1 MRSNL
6 GEVRII
12 ALDNAT
18 HLAEGVNK
26 HLIELMKEKTDEKV
40 PEKGYLISTTAPRFA
55 NGEGK
60 GVLNESVGGKD
71 IFILSDVGNHY
82 EEYQFFGQSR
92 TKSPDEH
99 FMDIIRM
106 IGAIGGEAY
115 RIHVIMPLLYESR
128 QHRRKQRESLD
139 CAITL
144 QLMHQLGV
152 HNVITFDIHD
162 PEMKNAT
169 PLCPIKN
176 LFPTKDILIKFVET
190 EVNADF
196 DNLIP
201 IAPDNGAMGRATTY
215 ASMLGAK
222 QISAFYKLRDYSRVE
237 NGLNPIKEH
246 LYTGSEPEGM
256 SYVVVDD
263 MIASGGSLIDC
274 FKKLKEKNPKD
285 IYAITTFPLFTQG
298 IEKFDKAYK
307 EGLFTKIYTTNLT
320 KLPTSIIE
328 KPWLEVVDCS
338 KSLAQAIFNINQY
351 EPMSPLLNGKQETYE
366 YLKEEI
372 KKNKNKK
379 SKKNQTSKL

>member
-1 MRSNL
+1 MRCDRGRL
-6 GEVRII
+6 GII
-12 ALDNAT
+12 ALDNIS
-18 HLAEGVNK
+18 HLASSIDNHVIK
-26 HLIELMKEKTDEKV
+26 LMEEKTNENIPKN
-40 PEKGYLISTTAPRFA
+40 GYLIPVEAPRFA

-60 GVLNESVGGKD
+60 GVIEETVGGKD

-82 EEYQFFGQSR
+82 DKYNFFGEAR

-106 IGAIGGEAY
+106 VGAIGGEAD
-115 RIHVIMPLLYESR
+115 RIHVVMPLLYESR

-139 CAITL
+139 CAIGL
-144 QLMHQLGV
+144 QMLKQLGV
-152 HNVITFDIHD
+152 NHVITFDVHD

-176 LFPTKDILIKFVET
+176 LFPTKDILTAFVKN

-215 ASMLGAK
+215 ASMIGAK
-222 QISAFYKLRDYSRVE
+222 QISAFYKLRDYSRIE

-246 LYTGSEPEGM
+246 LYTGNEPDGM

-263 MIASGGSLIDC
+263 MIASGGSMIDC
-274 FKKLKEKNPKD
+274 FKKLKQKNPKD
-285 IYAITTFPLFTQG
+285 IYAISTFPLFTQG
-298 IEKFDKAYK
+298 IEKFEQAYN

-320 KLPTSIIE
+320 YLPQEIVE
-328 KPWLEVVDCS
+328 KSWIEVVDCS
-338 KSLAQAIFNINQY
+338 KSIATAIFNINQY

-366 YLKEEI
+366 YLRDEI
-372 KKNKNKK
+372 KKLKGKEQLK
-379 SKKNQTSKL
+379 